1 MIRKGCFVSGH
12 AHIGARVRVTLFL
25 ATSYMMSCPIAR
37 TLPAPNY
44 PPRTSRTLALQ
55 MPLDNASD
63 APASD
68 MDPFGSSDSG
78 DQMAGSDNPYPKF
91 TPLAPFSR
99 LLGYTE
105 HDRQRYISL
114 QSNNT
119 ARLLKLELTPLERA
133 GLAYYD
139 SIFYTYESYGDLFG
153 TSAGL
158 AIGYMLRNR
167 RAGPIARGLS
177 RFIGQG
183 ANPRAANYVAAA
195 LRLVVFGSA
204 GRLYGLASAGL
215 QGLNRMRAEQ
225 SQDPVMSRIVGA
237 RAARSGALEREVN
250 MRRRTLGLGGGDDDA
265 QSLGGMEM
273 ADQVRLGDEAAAR
286 ERSAAFPFGKPS
298 EVVVE
303 MEKRRE
309 TLGEDPFAAAIT
321 SATDGK
327 APEKAWQNNHSNT
340 AESSWERL
348 RRGKPP
354 AEALPQQ
361 TRGGGSGVGEVALRA
376 EPKTDGFGWD
386 PEKTQAQKEFDEGVE
401 RERRIGTGDG
411 YSEGDQGGKKW
422 KD

>member
-1 MIRKGCFVSGH
+1 MPN
-12 AHIGARVRVTLFL
+12 
-25 ATSYMMSCPIAR
+25 CPH
-37 TLPAPNY
+37 TPPLPRALP
-44 PPRTSRTLALQ
+44 ALQ

-68 MDPFGSSDSG
+68 MDPFGPSDPG
-78 DQMAGSDNPYPKF
+78 DQVADSDNPYPKF
-91 TPLAPFSR
+91 TSLAPFSR

-105 HDRQRYISL
+105 HDRQRYILL
-114 QSNNT
+114 QSKNT

-183 ANPRAANYVAAA
+183 ANPRAASYVAAA

-204 GRLYGLASAGL
+204 GRLYGLTSAGL

-225 SQDPVMSRIVGA
+225 SQDPVMSRIVAA
-237 RAARSGALEREVN
+237 RSARSGALEREAK
-250 MRRRTLGLGGGDDDA
+250 MGRRTLGLGGGGGGGDDDT

-298 EVVVE
+298 EMVAE
-303 MEKRRE
+303 MEKRKE
-309 TLGEDPFAAAIT
+309 TPEEDPFAVAIT

-354 AEALPQQ
+354 TEALSKQ
-361 TRGGGSGVGEVALRA
+361 TRGGGPDAGEVASRA

-386 PEKTQAQKEFDEGVE
+386 LEKTQAQKEFDESVE
-401 RERRIGTGDG
+401 RERRIGAGDR

>member
-1 MIRKGCFVSGH
+1 
-12 AHIGARVRVTLFL
+12 
-25 ATSYMMSCPIAR
+25 
-37 TLPAPNY
+37 
-44 PPRTSRTLALQ
+44 

-68 MDPFGSSDSG
+68 VDPFGPSDSG
-78 DQMAGSDNPYPKF
+78 DQVTDSDNPYPKF

-105 HDRQRYISL
+105 HDRQRYIHL
-114 QSNNT
+114 QSKNT

-183 ANPRAANYVAAA
+183 ANPRAASYVAAA

-204 GRLYGLASAGL
+204 GRLYGLTSAGL

-237 RAARSGALEREVN
+237 RAARNGALEAK
-250 MRRRTLGLGGGDDDA
+250 MGRRTLGLGGDDDA

-286 ERSAAFPFGKPS
+286 ERNAAFPFGKPS
-298 EVVVE
+298 EMVA
-303 MEKRRE
+303 EKQRE
-309 TLGEDPFAAAIT
+309 TPGEDPFAVAIT
-321 SATDGK
+321 SITDEK
-327 APEKAWQNNHSNT
+327 APEKAWRNNQSNT

-354 AEALPQQ
+354 AEAFSQQ
-361 TRGGGSGVGEVALRA
+361 MRGGGPDAGEVASRA
-376 EPKTDGFGWD
+376 EPKMDGFGWD
-386 PEKTQAQKEFDEGVE
+386 SEKTQAQREFDESVE
-401 RERRIGTGDG
+401 RERRIGAGDG
-411 YSEGDQGGKKW
+411 YSEGDQGEKKW